1 MQRRRLALLAS
12 LALAVLIPG
21 LAGCGGKPKK
31 PVPDLIRELKD
42 PSEGVRLSAAE
53 LLTKPPPSGDAIPAL
68 EQALK
73 EDRSPYVRKA
83 AAQALGAAGPAAQS
97 AVASLEKAR
106 KDPDEGVRLAA
117 EEALGKIQGK

>member
-1 MQRRRLALLAS
+1 MQRRRLALVTS
-12 LALAVLIPG
+12 LALAVLVPG

-31 PVPDLIRELKD
+31 PVPDLIQQLKGPD
-42 PSEGVRLSAAE
+42 EAVRIRAADS
-53 LLTKPPPSGDAIPAL
+53 LASPPPSGDAIPAL

-97 AVASLEKAR
+97 AVASLEKAQA
-106 KDPDEGVRLAA
+106 DPDEGVRLAA
-117 EEALGKIQGK
+117 KAALEKILGK